1 MSNPSDWSHLYN
13 NNNNNNNN
21 NQTFYTTSTIT
32 STAVTTTTAASPS
45 GEATSMDSRLSPET
59 GRVTKPARRRSRAS
73 RRTPT
78 TLLNTDTSNFRA
90 MVQQFTGGPS
100 AMAFG
105 SGNTTSGF
113 SLTSSSDPSAGSSQ
127 QVPWQ
132 YSYQTHAPPPPQP
145 PYMFSLN
152 NMNPV
157 NPVVGYGNMN
167 NPNTV
172 VPGMFGRADGGGGG
186 SAPSYK
192 EATNSNTSSSR
203 LQ

>member
-1 MSNPSDWSHLYN
+1 MANSNDWSHLYG
-13 NNNNNNNN
+13 N
-21 NQTFYTTSTIT
+21 NQAFYTTSTIT

-132 YSYQTHAPPPPQP
+132 YSYQPHAPPPPQQ

-157 NPVVGYGNMN
+157 VGYSNMN
-167 NPNTV
+167 NPNMSNPNTV
-172 VPGMFGRADGGGGG
+172 VSGVFGTADGGSGG

>member
-1 MSNPSDWSHLYN
+1 MSNPNDWSHLY
-13 NNNNNNNN
+13 NNN

-32 STAVTTTTAASPS
+32 STAVTTTTSASPS

-132 YSYQTHAPPPPQP
+132 YSYQPHAPPPPQQ

-152 NMNPV
+152 NMS
-157 NPVVGYGNMN
+157 PVVGFSNMNNPNMN

-172 VPGMFGRADGGGGG
+172 VPGHVFGTADGGGGG

>member
-1 MSNPSDWSHLYN
+1 MANSNDWSHLY
-13 NNNNNNNN
+13 NNNN

-32 STAVTTTTAASPS
+32 STAVATTTAASPS

-132 YSYQTHAPPPPQP
+132 YSSYQPYAPPPPQR
-145 PYMFSLN
+145 PYMFSVN
-152 NMNPV
+152 NV
-157 NPVVGYGNMN
+157 NPIVGYSNMN
-167 NPNTV
+167 NPTTV
-172 VPGMFGRADGGGGG
+172 VPGVFGTADGGGGG
-186 SAPSYK
+186 SAPSAQ
-192 EATNSNTSSSR
+192 EAMNSNTSSSR